1 MTSDLEKVLD
11 DLSARLVEKE
21 KKVEKHFE
29 TMEQNIIQKDLVRKK
44 ELLPKLRELMFNL
57 RDIEEESIEL
67 ETYRL
72 ITMIYFSIQNCKVI
86 YLQFWGAKQIPLHK
100 NGLNLI
106 ELY

>member
-44 ELLPKLRELMFNL
+44 RWLSKLREKMVNV
-57 RDIEEESIEL
+57 RDIEEESIEI
-67 ETYRL
+67 ET
-72 ITMIYFSIQNCKVI
+72 FSFYISN
-86 YLQFWGAKQIPLHK
+86 HK
-100 NGLNLI
+100 
-106 ELY
+106 